1 MKACIFANFMS
12 EQCLEK
18 TKELVQQLYSHN
30 IEVYRHPDLNLH
42 PSVPS
47 FDENIGQ
54 MDIAFVL
61 GGDGT
66 ILQSANLVA
75 PYGIPIVGINL
86 GRLGF
91 LTQANRNDIQ
101 DVVRKV
107 VRGEYEICERSMLKI
122 ARQQGQNK
130 PALNEIS
137 ITRGEVHSL
146 IQLGVSVNGKLVGN
160 YACDGII
167 IATPTGSTAYSF
179 SAGGPILSP
188 TVNGIVIT
196 PICAH
201 APNSRP
207 LVVSD
212 ADEIS
217 IELHGRAEYA
227 TVSIDGRAEA
237 QLQNGETLRVSK
249 YPRNAKFIT
258 FEGSDFYS
266 ILKTKLSLWNKFYD

>member
-1 MKACIFANFMS
+1 MKACIFANYMS
-12 EQCLEK
+12 EQCMEK

-42 PSVPS
+42 TDVPS
-47 FDENIGQ
+47 FDENIRH

-75 PYGIPIVGINL
+75 PHGIPIVGINL

-91 LTQANRNDIQ
+91 LTQANRDDIQ
-101 DVVRKV
+101 EVVEKV
-107 VRGEYEICERSMLKI
+107 VRGEYSICERSMLRI
-122 ARQQGQNK
+122 VREQGPDR

-137 ITRGEVHSL
+137 ITRGEINSL

-188 TVNGIVIT
+188 TVGGIVIT

-201 APNSRP
+201 APNSRT
-207 LVVSD
+207 LVVSEE
-212 ADEIS
+212 DEIAVD
-217 IELHGRAEYA
+217 LHGRAECA
-227 TVSIDGRAEA
+227 SVAVDGRMET
-237 QLQNGETLRVSK
+237 QLCNGETLTVSK
-249 YPRNAKFIT
+249 YPIRAKFVT